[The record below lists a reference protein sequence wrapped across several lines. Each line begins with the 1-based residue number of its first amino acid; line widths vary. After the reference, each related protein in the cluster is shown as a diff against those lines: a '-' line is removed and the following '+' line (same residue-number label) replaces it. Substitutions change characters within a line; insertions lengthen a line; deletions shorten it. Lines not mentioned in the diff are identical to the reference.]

1 MLMHLLIWH
10 GTLASSMW
18 NRELRCSI
26 YDADYAVLLCC
37 CADYPYY
44 VVLIVLI
51 VLIMLIS
58 W

>member
-1 MLMHLLIWH
+1 MHLLIWH